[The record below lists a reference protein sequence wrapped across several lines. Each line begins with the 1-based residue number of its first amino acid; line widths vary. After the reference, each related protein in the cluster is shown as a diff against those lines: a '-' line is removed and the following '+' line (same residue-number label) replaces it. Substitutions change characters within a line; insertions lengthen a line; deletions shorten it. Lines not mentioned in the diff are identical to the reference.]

1 VLPGPDEFDELAL
14 REGVVCR
21 ALACAE
27 GFFAASARQ
36 AGRLFPTWAAYQCEC
51 LDRTASLRED
61 YEGMV
66 AEVRE
71 V

>member
-21 ALACAE
+21 ALAYAE
-27 GFFAASARQ
+27 RFFAASARQ
-36 AGRLFPTWAAYQCEC
+36 AGRLFPTWAAYQREC
-51 LDRTASLRED
+51 LDRSASLRRD
-61 YEGMV
+61 FEGMV
-66 AEVRE
+66 AEAGE